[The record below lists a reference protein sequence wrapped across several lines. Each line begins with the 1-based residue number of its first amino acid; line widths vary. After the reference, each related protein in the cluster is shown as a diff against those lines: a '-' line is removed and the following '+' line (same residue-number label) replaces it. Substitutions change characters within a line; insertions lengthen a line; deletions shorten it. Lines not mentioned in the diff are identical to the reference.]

1 MRNLL
6 PSLRLRLTHVFP
18 LAVLIDALAH
28 LAEARAEVTAARV
41 ECPVV
46 HEKLE
51 EKKKTTSEFEQ
62 RANSAELE
70 VAFLRKELNTTL
82 TELSTERL
90 RSAGFSHIMRVHA
103 RDVFNDFRQVY
114 EELGAA
120 LHSLELEGE
129 GLFDRWAAWLRR
141 ETTGLPVVI

>member
-18 LAVLIDALAH
+18 LAVVIDALAH

-41 ECPVV
+41 ECSVV
-46 HEKLE
+46 REKL
-51 EKKKTTSEFEQ
+51 EKKKTASEFEQ
-62 RANSAELE
+62 RAKSAELE

-82 TELSTERL
+82 TELSVERL
-90 RSAGFSHIMRVHA
+90 RSAGFTHIMRVHV

-120 LHSLELEGE
+120 LHPLELEGE
-129 GLFDRWAAWLRR
+129 GLFDRWAA
-141 ETTGLPVVI
+141 